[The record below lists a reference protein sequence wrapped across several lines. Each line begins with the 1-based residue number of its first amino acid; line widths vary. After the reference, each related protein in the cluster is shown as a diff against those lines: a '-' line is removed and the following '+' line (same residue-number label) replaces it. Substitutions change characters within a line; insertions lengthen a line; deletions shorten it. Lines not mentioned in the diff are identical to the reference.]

1 MQLRDYQRHALQA
14 IASGKHIVVAECGC
28 LAKGTPVIMADNTIK
43 SIEDVKAGDLVWSFD
58 DSGKWIKN
66 EVDCVFRTTQ
76 NPKPMIE
83 LSYHGETIR
92 TTYDHPFFNGEGY
105 YPLYQLVWG
114 AMETS
119 ERIQLELLCKQYG
132 QAFDDKAI
140 RCKHSSSNEACTGQ
154 GWLLQNGDEREDS
167 EAAQSSSPNMASKPY
182 QLALREPYQRRQ
194 SRQQGREFGVVYIQV
209 QCMVDDKNREGKSTN
224 IKQKSQGDIR
234 ATHMGEGV
242 WGEAYSWQRQYD
254 KSETLQDIA
263 TDVPPSETLNN
274 KTMGQ
279 PKATVYPAEPYY
291 SLCLRTAPYTYCI
304 GRRYNFITHNT
315 GKTIT
320 GITWAKS
327 TGKTRVLVVTTA
339 SVRDQGSYPA
349 EAKQWYPNWFESL
362 SSFEV
367 VSWAGLAKWA
377 QANWDSL
384 EEYAFIYDE
393 ISSCKAGVS
402 SIRGSAF
409 LQITKQSDCWTGWTA
424 TPGDRWIDFY
434 AYFVAC
440 DKIRNKTEFIR
451 EFCVEQQF
459 RGFREIVAYRNTA
472 TLNKWWREISC
483 QVDSSEVQKEL
494 PGMVHKTINFKKPT
508 GYDKVLKTSTT
519 MDGEFMD
526 NCSAMAHYLRQLCS
540 TKQKLEWIRDFVM
553 NLNQPCLIFYTYNSE
568 GEAIQSAVEQA
579 LGIKPIKISGYN
591 GKRLKRPSKRQSAR
605 VWRIDGK
612 SHDIPT
618 AETIGQRDVVL
629 AQWQAGAFGLNLQF
643 IHYWI
648 SASPCYS
655 YSTSIQAR
663 KRIHRIGQTHTCYY
677 YYLLADGTIEEDIYA
692 ALKTKSD
699 FAEDVWALAKQ
710 HEYNIKWRE

>member
-14 IASGKHIVVAECGC
+14 IASGKHIVVAECG
-28 LAKGTPVIMADNTIK
+28 I
-43 SIEDVKAGDLVWSFD
+43 
-58 DSGKWIKN
+58 
-66 EVDCVFRTTQ
+66 
-76 NPKPMIE
+76 
-83 LSYHGETIR
+83 
-92 TTYDHPFFNGEGY
+92 
-105 YPLYQLVWG
+105 
-114 AMETS
+114 
-119 ERIQLELLCKQYG
+119 
-132 QAFDDKAI
+132 
-140 RCKHSSSNEACTGQ
+140 
-154 GWLLQNGDEREDS
+154 
-167 EAAQSSSPNMASKPY
+167 
-182 QLALREPYQRRQ
+182 
-194 SRQQGREFGVVYIQV
+194 
-209 QCMVDDKNREGKSTN
+209 
-224 IKQKSQGDIR
+224 
-234 ATHMGEGV
+234 
-242 WGEAYSWQRQYD
+242 
-254 KSETLQDIA
+254 
-263 TDVPPSETLNN
+263 
-274 KTMGQ
+274 
-279 PKATVYPAEPYY
+279 
-291 SLCLRTAPYTYCI
+291 
-304 GRRYNFITHNT
+304 

-339 SVRDQGSYPA
+339 SVRDQCFTAGNMVMTPNGEVPIEQLQVGDEVMAYDGQRVCVKRVTRAISKIETRPLYSLSCPGHRDIIA
-349 EAKQWYPNWFESL
+349 TYDHPFYVGNGYKRVKDLQKGTNLYAYVESAEGNKENRDRDRRATSSKATIQTARHPQRQGISPCRLDNIQVLDQGRLSSGCYKNTVYCIEVEDCHNYFINGILVHNCNFEQEAKQWYPNWFESL

-710 HEYNIKWRE
+710 QKYNIKWSNNE